1 VGAAVAVAAQ
11 AAAEVVE
18 LPAAVATVLHP
29 PVVKPA
35 HAEAQALKVLQV
47 PPSAAGARA

>member
-1 VGAAVAVAAQ
+1 VAVQ

-18 LPAAVATVLHP
+18 PPAAVVTVLHLLA
-29 PVVKPA
+29 VKPA